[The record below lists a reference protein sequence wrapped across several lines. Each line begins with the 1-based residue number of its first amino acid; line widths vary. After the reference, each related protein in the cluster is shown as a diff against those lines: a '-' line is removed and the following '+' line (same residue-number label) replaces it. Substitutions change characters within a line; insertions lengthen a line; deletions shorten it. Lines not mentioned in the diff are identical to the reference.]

1 MQSKEEIKWKLGKK
15 QAKIWI
21 KLPMRQL
28 EMEINI
34 NWVLNEQFT
43 VKILIQSKQI
53 IAVNIY
59 IHK

>member
-1 MQSKEEIKWKLGKK
+1 METRKK